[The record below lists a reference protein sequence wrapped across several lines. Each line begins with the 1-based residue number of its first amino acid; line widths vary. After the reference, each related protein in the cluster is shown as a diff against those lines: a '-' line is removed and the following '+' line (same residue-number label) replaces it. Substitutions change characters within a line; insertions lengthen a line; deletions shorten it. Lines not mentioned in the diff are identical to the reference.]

1 MIGGL
6 TPARPA
12 AENWAGARLFG
23 TIPRTMPAK
32 AAAVVPRADRYEV
45 VDHYPAHDLGRDLY
59 IADLSKTGARV
70 VSRRL
75 EPVGSQ
81 IDVRC
86 TFVEDDLYSIVG
98 IADVVRRDDKA
109 GEMGLRFVWL
119 TGESKAAIEHLEMV
133 RRSRRRRRRVT
144 PR

>member
-1 MIGGL
+1 M
-6 TPARPA
+6 RR
-12 AENWAGARLFG
+12 AENWSALGLFG
-23 TIPRTMPAK
+23 TIVRTMPAK
-32 AAAVVPRADRYEV
+32 AAAVVSRAPRYEV
-45 VDHYPAHDLGRDLY
+45 VDHYPTHDLGSELY
-59 IADLSKTGARV
+59 IADLSTSGARV

-75 EPVGSQ
+75 EPVGAQ

-98 IADVVRRDDKA
+98 IADVVRRDDQA

-119 TGESKAAIEHLEMV
+119 TRESKAAIEHLERV
-133 RRSRRRRRRVT
+133 RRSRRRRHRVT